1 MTEYTLEPL
10 VIYLSAPAGNYE
22 VTVSIKSHS
31 DTVFS
36 VYEDAR
42 GFVAEDREI
51 RTDEST
57 DIIFKTQTQGGIQV
71 KIYCDGD
78 LTATAMAEYIN

>member
-1 MTEYTLEPL
+1 MTEYALEPL
-10 VIYLSAPAGNYE
+10 VIELNAPAGDYE

-36 VYEDAR
+36 IFEDSS
-42 GFVAEDREI
+42 GFVTEDREI
-51 RTDEST
+51 RKDEST
-57 DIIFKTQTQGGIQV
+57 DIIFKTQTQSGIQV

-78 LTATAMAEYIN
+78 LTVTAMAEYLN